1 MFTGQ
6 NQLPSNAPVTVVC
19 IDRILNGLPVGTFYN
34 AYQPGP
40 VAFWGLGELVL
51 KMDALFDLIG
61 FPNPAFQLRS
71 FQRKDVPRRR
81 AAPAASALRTYWEPE
96 AFAACSGALGT
107 FVIHPL
113 YRQNASWQGYV
124 EWLEGKKTES
134 FRSAL
139 ELMHLVDQAIGKR
152 RVDKQVCRNAAD
164 L

>member
-40 VAFWGLGELVL
+40 AAFWGLGELVL

-71 FQRKDVPRRR
+71 FQRKDVPAPPGSACGFRPPGRIGNRRR
-81 AAPAASALRTYWEPE
+81 LRLFRGAGNLCDPSAVPAER
-96 AFAACSGALGT
+96 
-107 FVIHPL
+107 
-113 YRQNASWQGYV
+113 
-124 EWLEGKKTES
+124 
-134 FRSAL
+134 
-139 ELMHLVDQAIGKR
+139 ELAGLCGMAGRKKR
-152 RVDKQVCRNAAD
+152 RNLSAVRWS
-164 L
+164 